1 MDFDEK
7 LLELLPE
14 NLMDRGRITLESFLN
29 PIKDLLNRRRF
40 PDTPF
45 QESQIDLLLRLLS
58 SMDTDKDPSAFRV
71 GEREGRVVSSILEQL
86 SGGFNHGIGRSGQ
99 LSAPQPKAPGAS
111 LMQILADQVAL
122 DAIRSLGLTNINGA
136 LVTPLSTGMSLAL
149 VLSYFRKTFNVDSI
163 LYPRIDHISPHKAI
177 EFVGLN
183 HTQTPTQLVGDAVQM
198 DLEGLEVALKL
209 HNSCAVMITTS
220 FFPPR
225 ESDPVKE
232 VAKLCQEFNVPLVIN
247 NAYGIQSE
255 KIMDKLRSGIDAG
268 RVDAIVQS
276 SDKNFLTPV
285 GASIITSPKK
295 EIIESISTIYAGRAS
310 ATPVLQTLL
319 ALLLLGKSGYQNLR
333 TEQKENHT
341 YLMKRMTEIAGEVGQ
356 RVLDVE
362 NEVACAMTLDNLE
375 TNVIGAHLYNLRVT
389 GPRTITKGQYGSC
402 IDDYPHDYIVMNA
415 AIGARKSDVLGA
427 TTKLYKELIG

>member
-1 MDFDEK
+1 
-7 LLELLPE
+7 
-14 NLMDRGRITLESFLN
+14 
-29 PIKDLLNRRRF
+29 
-40 PDTPF
+40 
-45 QESQIDLLLRLLS
+45 
-58 SMDTDKDPSAFRV
+58 
-71 GEREGRVVSSILEQL
+71 
-86 SGGFNHGIGRSGQ
+86 
-99 LSAPQPKAPGAS
+99 
-111 LMQILADQVAL
+111 
-122 DAIRSLGLTNINGA
+122 
-136 LVTPLSTGMSLAL
+136 MSLAL

-163 LYPRIDHISPHKAI
+163 LYPRIDHTSPHKAI

-232 VAKLCQEFNVPLVIN
+232 VAKLCKEFNVPLVIN

-255 KIMDKLRSGIDAG
+255 KIMNQLRSGIDAG
-268 RVDAIVQS
+268 HVDAIVQS

-295 EIIESISTIYAGRAS
+295 EIIESVSAMYAGRAS

-319 ALLLLGKSGYQNLR
+319 ALLLLGKSGYQDLR

-356 RVLDVE
+356 RVLDIE

-375 TNVIGAHLYNLRVT
+375 ANVIGAHLYNLRVT

-427 TTKLYKELIG
+427 TTKLYKELSG